1 MIIRA
6 SVFAKEWTF
15 EVCTQ
20 LLQKKKGIFFSSIDI
35 YSERHSCTPHSMM
48 KMIQLLHTYTLV
60 EQQQSPAVQDF
71 KGKYF
76 KSVYQNLCAPCL
88 LIKRKTTLIF
98 KAEVIGHLPAYLHC
112 LTWCYNY
119 FFLWLPRCICTR
131 CSRYPWFF
139 FWVKGCVPSE
149 AISVAL
155 CGSSST
161 TDFLLF
167 GIYPGLFFKE
177 FLMNFYHVRM
187 KCCSTY

>member
-1 MIIRA
+1 MLLMIIRA
-6 SVFAKEWTF
+6 LLFAKKWTF
-15 EVCTQ
+15 EVCTL

-35 YSERHSCTPHSMM
+35 YSEKHSYTSHSMM

-60 EQQQSPAVQDF
+60 EQQQSPAVPDF
-71 KGKYF
+71 KGNT
-76 KSVYQNLCAPCL
+76 SRVYQNLCAPSL
-88 LIKRKTTLIF
+88 LSKRKTTLIF

-112 LTWCYNY
+112 LTLCYNY

-131 CSRYPWFF
+131 CNRYPWFF

-155 CGSSST
+155 CGNS

-167 GIYPGLFFKE
+167 GIHPGLSFKE

-187 KCCSTY
+187 KCYSTY